1 MAETNKAVNQL
12 YPNKIKKEKT
22 ERGRGSLKEHSSIK
36 KVHALSQN
44 LKVTWK
50 QLIAKTKIRK
60 R

>member
-50 QLIAKTKIRK
+50 QLIGC
-60 R
+60 